1 MVEVL
6 NAATPAGQRC
16 ANLLPLNQLQ
26 PGSGVGRGGGNVIY
40 LHGTQ
45 AYVDNAKR
53 FITQLDLPL
62 PGMELQLTGVQISA
76 RKEKGRQRQ
85 ADALVKTRW
94 IIANTKQVLSES
106 LAAAQG
112 FSGITA
118 LAGEQCSN
126 SELSRALRDRCKI
139 DLDFKNTIE
148 ELGFG
153 RTIDPEVGEST
164 LEIFLIGNSLKPEAS
179 VDFYRT
185 MYSYLVDGGIHKD
198 GKLEAA
204 QGEVDRDGVFKARDK
219 RFQPYFNALRDDLGR
234 PPYERFFRSR
244 GLESACTF
252 PKPEDDLKEGER
264 CQQWEWLA
272 RCIPIRDLSRTED
285 RVQTEL
291 AKKAIREAADKG
303 ISRYESCDISGSASG
318 SKEGISLASIITGYE
333 RGIVLE
339 FAHQYSDFVLNPSR
353 FDPDELQRTA
363 DNLNTLIQDVTE
375 FLQEDLQDLFVDPT
389 VAQIKKAVSE
399 QKGVEFAQAGRTTL
413 STLDGVEST
422 IGTTSTSGFQIPTPT
437 EDLAELLT
445 RAQEVQ
451 EAFDGIVPAEVSAA
465 ATGGI
470 PISNLVGLATAFSED
485 RSTPIEI
492 QTGTSLTFTP
502 GISRNLDAAE
512 LNINLVISDPSIT
525 ATQQDANVPPI
536 SRIGRQEI
544 QTTVYTQALDFFEL
558 SGFTNQ
564 ATIGVRR
571 KPLPVVGTLWNIV
584 FGGIPGFRDLFS
596 IGPKTQNVNHESL
609 ILTTAFI
616 TPTPLSF
623 GAFYSPPED
632 LLSARVRE
640 ARMHVD
646 EARKHLEEAESEL
659 FRVIANGEDREQ
671 ADMRLGTARENLHD
685 LQTANSSAFARQRDL
700 GFCRNQLELDRYL
713 ASPEEEDSSSGS
725 DNRGGVRTF
734 SEPSFPAGTRITAER
749 CSGFEVRELKP
760 NESQ

>member
-1 MVEVL
+1 MVAVL
-6 NAATPAGQRC
+6 NAATPEGQRC
-16 ANLLPLNQLQ
+16 ATLLPLNQLQ

-45 AYVDNAKR
+45 AFIDNAKR
-53 FITQLDLPL
+53 FITRLDLPL
-62 PGMELQLTGVQISA
+62 PAIELQLTGVQISA

-94 IIANTKQVLSES
+94 IIANTEQVLSES
-106 LAAAQG
+106 LATAQG
-112 FSGITA
+112 FA
-118 LAGEQCSN
+118 AFAAQQCSKMQG
-126 SELSRALRDRCKI
+126 DCKV
-139 DLDFKNTIE
+139 DPEFKRLITQ
-148 ELGFG
+148 LGF
-153 RTIDPEVGEST
+153 RRATDSEVGESL
-164 LEIFLIGNSLKPEAS
+164 LEIFLIGDSLRPE
-179 VDFYRT
+179 DTIKFYRD
-185 MYSYLVDGGIHKD
+185 MYHYLAD
-198 GKLEAA
+198 
-204 QGEVDRDGVFKARDK
+204 GEVKEGTFKARDR
-219 RFQPYFNALRDDLGR
+219 RFQPYFDALRDDLGR

-244 GLESACTF
+244 GLEPVCTF
-252 PKPEDDLKEGER
+252 PRPEGQLEEGEK
-264 CQQWEWLA
+264 CQQWDWQEI
-272 RCIPIRDLSRTED
+272 CIPILKTMPLSREML
-285 RVQTEL
+285 QTETL
-291 AKKAIREAADKG
+291 PQQLLSKNFLLGEAARSS
-303 ISRYESCDISGSASG
+303 SRSASQYRACDVINPNTDKKTG
-318 SKEGISLASIITGYE
+318 ERGISLVPIIVNFE
-333 RGIVLE
+333 REIILE
-339 FAHQYSDFVLNPSR
+339 FAHQYSDFVLNPDR